1 MSRDIKELEN
11 EAQNLAK
18 KTADDLNNFNPEE
31 TFKTDLEN
39 RFMAMIVEI
48 LKEDGPAIAISK
60 RTLDKYT
67 EEDAIKEMKVSEDD
81 LKMMDDRLKFKL
93 FIVYVFNKVVKN
105 RVIPFNEVKVMQINS
120 DYLKNK
126 VIESKDDYENL
137 RVVFKLLEKRT
148 TV

>member
-1 MSRDIKELEN
+1 MSRDVKELEN
-11 EAQNLAK
+11 EAQNLAN
-18 KTADDLNNFNPEE
+18 KTAETLNKFNPEE
-31 TFKTDLEN
+31 TFKLDLEN

-67 EEDAIKEMKVSEDD
+67 EEDAIREMKVSNED
-81 LKMMDDRLKFKL
+81 LKLLDDKLKFKL

-105 RVIPFNEVKVMQINS
+105 RVISFNEVKVMQINS
-120 DYLKNK
+120 EYLKDK
-126 VIESKDDYENL
+126 VIESKDDFENL

-148 TV
+148 V